1 MQGDGRGE
9 RCEFC
14 HHGSLITRDEAMSF
28 HQWTD
33 RGYVSCK
40 VRIPMKVCGR
50 CGMKT
55 WDEAAE
61 TVIEQAVKQ
70 AYDRLR

>member
-1 MQGDGRGE
+1 MPDGEGAE
-9 RCEFC
+9 LCEFC
-14 HHGSLITRDEAMSF
+14 QHGSLITRDEAMSF

-33 RGYVSCK
+33 RGTVSCR
-40 VRIPMKVCGR
+40 VMIPMKICGK

-61 TVIEQAVKQ
+61 AVIEQAVSQ
-70 AYDRLR
+70 AYDKLR